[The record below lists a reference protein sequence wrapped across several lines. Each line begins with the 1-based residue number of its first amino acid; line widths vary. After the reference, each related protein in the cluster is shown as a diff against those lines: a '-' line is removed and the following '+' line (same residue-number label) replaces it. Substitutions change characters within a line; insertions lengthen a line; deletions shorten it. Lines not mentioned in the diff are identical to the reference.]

1 MKNKRQDFFQ
11 EFFKCHLVVQNLSIL
26 DGVVPLES
34 PIICNEGPKIKLF
47 LFITFNKE
55 YLLHLYCFLYF
66 KWNISLYEC
75 KNNAEK
81 GDFCKMV

>member
-34 PIICNEGPKIKLF
+34 PIVCNEGP
-47 LFITFNKE
+47 
-55 YLLHLYCFLYF
+55 
-66 KWNISLYEC
+66 
-75 KNNAEK
+75 
-81 GDFCKMV
+81 